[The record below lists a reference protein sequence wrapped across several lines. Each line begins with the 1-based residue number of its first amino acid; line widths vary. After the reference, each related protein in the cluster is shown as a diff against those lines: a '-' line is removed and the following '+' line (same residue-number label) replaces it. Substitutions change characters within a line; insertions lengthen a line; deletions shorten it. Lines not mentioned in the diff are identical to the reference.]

1 MASAEK
7 RGNGPTPWRA
17 RYLKPDGT
25 IGSEPGFATRKKA
38 ITWGN
43 DQEAAIRARKWVDP
57 KDGKTTMDA
66 YFATWLPAQDV
77 SDDTA
82 EDYERA
88 YRVHISSRWGS
99 RPVSSIN
106 IFDVQTLEKDLRAR
120 RKQSTVAVVVG
131 VLRMMMADAVTARM
145 IDFSPVLPKN
155 RRGRRVES
163 DMREGVSVPVPTVL
177 EIMSRLALSDALMW
191 LIVVFTGMR
200 WGEVAGMRRQFLTLD
215 PDGDDD
221 AAPGYYVIDP
231 DVGALKERGPKAERY
246 FGPPKFGKGRTVEL
260 PAFLVRLLIQY
271 CATFPVERDLLFVNR
286 AGVAHNHANFREHR
300 WRPACDGWEAR
311 PARGTWPAREAAS
324 AVALGLHWHDGRH
337 THKTMLADLGIEQRA
352 RDERLGHTSR
362 GMDAVYIHVTPKM
375 RREILEKLESLW
387 RQYYPQEVDLPNL
400 PHSINRRGPGTVRA
414 ENSSR

>member
-25 IGSEPGFATRKKA
+25 IGSQPGFATRKKA
-38 ITWGN
+38 LTWGN

-57 KDGKTTMDA
+57 KDGKTALDA
-66 YFATWLPAQDV
+66 YFATWLPAQDI

-88 YRVHISSRWGS
+88 YRVHIGSRWGS
-99 RPVSSIN
+99 RPVNGIS
-106 IFDVQTLEKDLRAR
+106 IFDVQALEKDLRAR
-120 RKQSTVAVVVG
+120 RKQSTVAVVMG

-145 IDFSPVLPKN
+145 IDFSPMLPKN

-163 DMREGVSVPVPTVL
+163 DMREGVSVPIPTTL
-177 EIMSRLALSDALMW
+177 EIMSRLPLPDALMW

-200 WGEVAGMRRQFLTLD
+200 WGEVAGMRRRYLTLNL
-215 PDGDDD
+215 D
-221 AAPGYYVIDP
+221 ADEDTAPGWYVIDP
-231 DVGALKERGPKAERY
+231 DEGALKERGPKAERY
-246 FGPPKFGKGRTVEL
+246 FGPPKFGKGRTIEL
-260 PAFLVRLLIQY
+260 PRFLVRLLTQY
-271 CATFPVERDLLFVNR
+271 LATIPEGRELLFVNR
-286 AGVAHNHANFREHR
+286 VGAAHNHANFRAHR

-311 PARGTWPAREAAS
+311 PARGTWPAREAAPP
-324 AVALGLHWHDGRH
+324 VALGLHWHDGRH

-352 RDERLGHTSR
+352 RDERLGHASR

-400 PHSINRRGPGTVRA
+400 PQLINRRGPGTVRA
-414 ENSSR
+414 ETPRR